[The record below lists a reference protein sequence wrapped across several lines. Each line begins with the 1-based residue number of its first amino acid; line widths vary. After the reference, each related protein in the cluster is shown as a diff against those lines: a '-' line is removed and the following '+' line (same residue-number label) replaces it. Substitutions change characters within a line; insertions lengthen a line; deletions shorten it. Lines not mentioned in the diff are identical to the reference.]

1 MKTWLFLSV
10 KNINIYKSSGLPDF
24 SSRLLKDGFLY
35 TLHIF
40 ADVTVL
46 YYIDKSIEN
55 LYSTVQSD
63 LEMVVNWCS

>member
-10 KNINIYKSSGLPDF
+10 KNINIYKSSGLL
-24 SSRLLKDGFLY
+24 SSVSRLLKDGFLY

-46 YYIDKSIEN
+46 YYIGKSIEN